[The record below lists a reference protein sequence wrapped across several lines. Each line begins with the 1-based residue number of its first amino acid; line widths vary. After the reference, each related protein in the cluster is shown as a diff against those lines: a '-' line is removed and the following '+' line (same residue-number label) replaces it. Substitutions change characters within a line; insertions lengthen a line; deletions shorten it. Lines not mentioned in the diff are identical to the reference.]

1 MKKDKCTKYE
11 GLFTFADEKEFLSHI
26 ESCEDCKAE
35 HEKMEKVS
43 ALIKEVAP
51 QIRQKR
57 RDFARVKFAC
67 ASFGIVFCL
76 FTLGVI
82 NLNQDVHDM
91 IMYGQTMS
99 VEDYGFPVDSYGL
112 IMVD

>member
-11 GLFTFADEKEFLSHI
+11 GLFVFADEKEFLSHI
-26 ESCEDCKAE
+26 VACPDCKAE
-35 HEKMEKVS
+35 HEKMNKVS
-43 ALIKEVAP
+43 KLIQEAAP
-51 QIRQKR
+51 QIKQKR
-57 RDFARVKFAC
+57 RDFARVKLAC

-76 FTLGVI
+76 LTLGVI

-91 IMYGQTMS
+91 IMYGQTMT